1 MKIEKI
7 GVIGAMHQ
15 EIALLL
21 QDMEHVHKKTLG
33 KAKGARTYYHGNL
46 YGKDATLVFSR
57 WGKVASAST
66 VTSLIDT
73 ADVNLILF
81 TGVAGAI
88 SADLEIGDVVIGNK
102 IAQHDLDARPLYS
115 RYEVP
120 QLEVDHFP
128 AEPEYVRLATRSA
141 ERYLSVDLATEVET
155 NILAEFGITQPKVQT
170 GLIVTG
176 DQFIADA
183 ALRDRLKTNLPDALC
198 VEMEGAA
205 VAQVCY
211 ERYIPVVVV
220 RTISDKADHHVDF
233 VKFVETVA
241 SRFTRGI
248 VREFIAQ
255 V

>member
-128 AEPEYVRLATRSA
+128 AQPEYVRLAIRSA
-141 ERYLSVDLATEVET
+141 ERYLSVDLAIEVQ
-155 NILAEFGITQPKVQT
+155 AERTQSNPRRVWNN
-170 GLIVTG
+170 
-176 DQFIADA
+176 A
-183 ALRDRLKTNLPDALC
+183 AKGSDWVDRDW
-198 VEMEGAA
+198 
-205 VAQVCY
+205 
-211 ERYIPVVVV
+211 
-220 RTISDKADHHVDF
+220 
-233 VKFVETVA
+233 
-241 SRFTRGI
+241 
-248 VREFIAQ
+248 
-255 V
+255 

>member
-21 QDMEHVHKKTLG
+21 QDMEHVHKNTLG

-46 YGKDATLVFSR
+46 YGKDTTLVFSR

-73 ADVNLILF
+73 AYVNLILF

-88 SADLEIGDVVIGNK
+88 SADLQIGDVVIGNK

-120 QLEVDHFP
+120 QLYRGRRAARQTQNKSARRTVC
-128 AEPEYVRLATRSA
+128 RNGRRSGGA
-141 ERYLSVDLATEVET
+141 SLLRARYTCCCGPHYL
-155 NILAEFGITQPKVQT
+155 
-170 GLIVTG
+170 
-176 DQFIADA
+176 
-183 ALRDRLKTNLPDALC
+183 
-198 VEMEGAA
+198 
-205 VAQVCY
+205 
-211 ERYIPVVVV
+211 
-220 RTISDKADHHVDF
+220 
-233 VKFVETVA
+233 
-241 SRFTRGI
+241 
-248 VREFIAQ
+248 
-255 V
+255 